1 MPDLPMPDADARALS
16 AQLAARIRM
25 AVAAGGGRLGFDA
38 YMQLALYAPGLGYY
52 VNGLRKFGAQG
63 DFTTAPERS
72 PLFARA
78 LARQVAQVLTAVP
91 DGEVLEFGP
100 GSGALAAELLA
111 ELDLLGF
118 PPRRYLML
126 ELSAELRQRQRGA
139 IARRVPH
146 LAGRVTW
153 LEQLP
158 EQFAGVVIANE
169 VLDSMP
175 VRRFRVVDGG
185 ITELYVTTAGE
196 GMELVN
202 GPPQEALLAARV
214 ASLDLPPGYESEV
227 NFAAEAWVRTVCE
240 RLQRGLLL
248 LIDYGYAQAEYY
260 HPQRHTGTL
269 QCHYRQ
275 HAHADALLWPG
286 LQDITA
292 HVDFTAV
299 AQAGCAA
306 GATLA
311 GFANQAQFLINC
323 GLPQLMAAIDPAGP
337 VYMDLAL
344 QARQLLLP
352 QTMGEAFKVLALTR
366 GLDDGDGLIGFA
378 SGDRR
383 HRL

>member
-1 MPDLPMPDADARALS
+1 MPELPLPDAQALVLS

-25 AVAAGGGRLGFDA
+25 AIAAAGGRLGFDA
-38 YMQLALYAPGLGYY
+38 YMQRALYEPALGYY
-52 VNGLRKFGAQG
+52 VNGLRKFGEEG

-111 ELDLLGF
+111 ELDTLGCL
-118 PPRRYLML
+118 PRRYLML
-126 ELSAELRQRQRGA
+126 ELSAELQQRQCAA
-139 IARRVPH
+139 IARRAPH
-146 LAGRVTW
+146 LAGRLAW
-153 LEQLP
+153 LSQLP
-158 EQFAGVVIANE
+158 ERFSGVVIANE
-169 VLDSMP
+169 VLDAMP

-185 ITELYVTTAGE
+185 VTELYVTTAGE

-202 GPPQEALLAARV
+202 GPPQDAQLAARV
-214 ASLDLPPGYESEV
+214 ASLELPIGYESEV

-275 HAHADALLWPG
+275 RAHGDPLLWPG

-292 HVDFTAV
+292 HVDFTAI
-299 AQAGCAA
+299 AQAGCEA

-323 GLPQLMAAIDPAGP
+323 GLPQLMEAIDPADP
-337 VYMDLAL
+337 AYLDLAL

-352 QTMGEAFKVLALTR
+352 QAMGEAFKVLALTR